1 METVL
6 LCIKR
11 SNLSDS
17 ELKKGQE
24 ETEGDPHGGRLS

>member
-11 SNLSDS
+11 SNLSET

-24 ETEGDPHGGRLS
+24 ETEGDAQRGRPS